1 VGAVVTDAGGFII
14 TVVTRLKPLDVLY
27 AIGASQPLSRK
38 SETGLGR
45 NCVFVHWA
53 SAKEKMVI
61 GPSKALCVPFYRNLT
76 SMDFDCY

>member
-27 AIGASQPLSRK
+27 AIGVSQSLSRK
-38 SETGLGR
+38 SETRLGR

-61 GPSKALCVPFYRNLT
+61 GPSKALCVPLYRNLA
-76 SMDFDCY
+76 SMDFNCC